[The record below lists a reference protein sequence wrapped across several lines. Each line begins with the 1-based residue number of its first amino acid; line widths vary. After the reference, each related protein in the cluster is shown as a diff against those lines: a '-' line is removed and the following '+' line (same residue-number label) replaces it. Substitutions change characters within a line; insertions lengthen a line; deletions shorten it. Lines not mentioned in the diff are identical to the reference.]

1 VAQTVAAAVAGRR
14 LGNGNR
20 RVISFANARLFVRNT
35 AADWRTIRLADLQF
49 WHRGEAQLALL
60 SVVLFTVVLLIGRSL
75 MTRRPGRHRLIV
87 PALLSSV
94 GASYGAFLRH
104 IPLWLFVLGLPFF
117 ALALA
122 DPFTALTTSAV
133 SYPGRRISL
142 MIDASTSMRTPFKA
156 EHLNRRATT
165 DATFFTTV
173 AAAERFVQMRMKG
186 RYRDL
191 IALVE
196 FGNEAYVVTPFTNDY
211 DNILLSIGLI
221 GDPVEYSLFP
231 DQGTI
236 IAQAIDQSI
245 GLFKAFDFLDATGNL
260 MVIFTDGEDT
270 RAIINGRTLDEIVQ
284 STIDAKIPLYF
295 VRTNYERER
304 GKVIPDELWIPAVEK
319 TGGRFYAADSE
330 DSLLNAIRDIDK
342 VSAGTIETTQYSTQR
357 PRFAFFAMIA
367 VACWTGSA
375 ALKLAV
381 PQFQKLP

>member
-1 VAQTVAAAVAGRR
+1 VQ
-14 LGNGNR
+14 
-20 RVISFANARLFVRNT
+20 NT
-35 AADWRTIRLADLQF
+35 AADWSTIRLADLQF
-49 WHRGEAQLALL
+49 WHRGEARLALL
-60 SVVLFTVVLLIGRSL
+60 AALLFTALLLIARSV
-75 MTRRPGRHRLIV
+75 MIRRPGRHRLVV
-87 PALLSSV
+87 PALLLSV
-94 GASYGAFLRH
+94 RPSYGGFLRH
-104 IPLWLFVLGLPFF
+104 IPLWLFILGIPFF
-117 ALALA
+117 ALAMA
-122 DPFTALTTSAV
+122 DPYTSLVTSEV

-156 EHLNRRATT
+156 ENLNFRAPT

-211 DNILLSIGLI
+211 ENILLSIALI

-245 GLFKAFDFLDATGNL
+245 GLFNAFNFLDASGNV

-270 RAIINGRTLDEIVQ
+270 RAIVNGRTLDEIVQ
-284 STIDAKIPLYF
+284 ATIDAKIPLYF
-295 VRTNYERER
+295 VRTNYERAR

-330 DSLLNAIRDIDK
+330 DSLLAAIRDIDQ
-342 VSAGTIETTQYSTQR
+342 VSAGTIQTTQYSSQR
-357 PRFAFFAMIA
+357 PRFAFFAMVA
-367 VACWTGSA
+367 AACWIGSA
-375 ALKLAV
+375 ALKLGV

>member
-1 VAQTVAAAVAGRR
+1 MITLEQ
-14 LGNGNR
+14 
-20 RVISFANARLFVRNT
+20 ARTLARNT
-35 AADWRTIRLADLQF
+35 LAQWESTKIADLQF
-49 WHRGEAQLALL
+49 WHRSEARLMLIALL
-60 SVVLFTVVLLIGRSL
+60 AAAVLLLLARAAL
-75 MTRRPGRHRLIV
+75 TRQPGRHRLV
-87 PALLSSV
+87 LPAVLSS
-94 GASYGAFLRH
+94 GTPSYFSALRH
-104 IPLWLFVLGLPFF
+104 VPLFLFLGGLPFF

-122 DPFTALTTSAV
+122 DPFTALVMSEV

-156 EHLNRRATT
+156 EHLNPRSAT

-173 AAAERFVQMRMKG
+173 AAAEQFVKLRMKG

-191 IALVE
+191 LALVE

-211 DNILLSIGLI
+211 DNILLSIALI

-245 GLFKAFDFLDATGNL
+245 GLFKAFNFLDAAGNV

-270 RAIINGRTLDEIVQ
+270 RAIVNGKTLDEIVQ
-284 STIDAKIPLYF
+284 ATIDAKIPLYF

-319 TGGRFYAADSE
+319 TGGRFYAADNE
-330 DSLLNAIRDIDK
+330 ASLLAAINDINAI
-342 VSAGTIETTQYSTQR
+342 SAGTIQTRQYTSQQ
-357 PRFAFFAMIA
+357 PRFELFAFMAA
-367 VACWTGSA
+367 ACWLGA
-375 ALKLAV
+375 AGLKLAFPV
-381 PQFQKLP
+381 FQKMP

>member
-1 VAQTVAAAVAGRR
+1 VAEAVAQAVARRRGRD
-14 LGNGNR
+14 GHA
-20 RVISFANARLFVRNT
+20 RVISFADARIFVRNT
-35 AADWRTIRLADLQF
+35 AADWSDIRLADLQF
-49 WHRGEAQLALL
+49 WHRGEARLALL
-60 SVVLFTVVLLIGRSL
+60 GVVLFTVVLLIARSAIA
-75 MTRRPGRHRLIV
+75 RRPGRHRLVI
-87 PALLSSV
+87 PAILSSV
-94 GASYGAFLRH
+94 GPSYAAFLRH
-104 IPLWLFVLGLPFF
+104 VPLWLFALGIPFF

-122 DPFTALTTSAV
+122 DPYTSMVTSEV

-156 EHLNRRATT
+156 EHLNRRAAT

-173 AAAERFVQMRMKG
+173 AAAERFVQLRMKG

-211 DNILLSIGLI
+211 DNILLSIALI

-245 GLFKAFDFLDATGNL
+245 GLFKGFNFLDAAGNL

-284 STIDAKIPLYF
+284 ATIDAKIPLYF

-304 GKVIPDELWIPAVEK
+304 GKVIPDELWIPAVER

-330 DSLLNAIRDIDK
+330 ESLLNAIRDIDA
-342 VSAGTIETTQYSTQR
+342 VSAGTIQTTQYSSQR

-367 VACWTGSA
+367 VACWTSSV
-375 ALKLAV
+375 ALKLTV